1 MNSTNRFHQL
11 KQTKAPILT
20 CYLPFSDP
28 LIFKGIEEVY
38 ADCGVD
44 VIELGLPA
52 ETPYAD
58 GPTTA
63 NSMKRAFKNNKDLV
77 GLKEQVQLIRDNCPR
92 TGTVVMGYEESM
104 DISHILMES
113 GPNIDGILCLSREVN
128 LQKISWSYD
137 GYPIYRIL
145 FLSHDLTDDEL
156 EVAINSQGYIML
168 AATSGKTGV
177 RSTISDNSRQIAKIK
192 AAGIE
197 TPVLLGIGISNP
209 DHAAQA
215 IAMGADGV
223 IIGSACVEHALEG
236 KAALTSFLTSIRRAL
251 NDA

>member
-1 MNSTNRFHQL
+1 MNRFHKL
-11 KQTKAPILT
+11 KQRRKPLLS

-28 LIFKGIEEVY
+28 SIFDGIENVY

-44 VIELGLPA
+44 IFELGLPA
-52 ETPYAD
+52 EDPYAD

-63 NSMKRAFKNNKDLV
+63 NSMKRAFNSNKNLK
-77 GLKEQVQLIRDNCPR
+77 GLKERLQGLRDICPHM
-92 TGTVVMGYEESM
+92 GTVVMGYEEFM
-104 DISHILMES
+104 DIPHILTES
-113 GPNIDGILCLSREVN
+113 GSNVDGILCLPREFH

-137 GYPIYRIL
+137 GHPIYRIL
-145 FLSHDLTDDEL
+145 FLSHDLSDEEL
-156 EVAINSQGYIML
+156 EMAKNSKGYIML

-177 RSTISDNSRQIAKIK
+177 RSSISNNSEQIARIK

-197 TPVLLGIGISNP
+197 TPVLLGIGISNSVQ
-209 DHAAQA
+209 AKQA

-223 IIGSACVEHALEG
+223 IIGSACVEHALRG
-236 KAALTSFLTSIRRAL
+236 KAALTSFLTNIKSVL